1 MGNDLGRFLDIPE
14 STYKKAIYEINN
26 GKKKT
31 HWMWYVFPQIGG
43 LGNSELAR
51 KYAIKNREEAEEY
64 VADPELRD
72 RLWFMT
78 RLVLNWP
85 GNDISE
91 MFEYPDNLKLRSCMT
106 LFYMVTEDE
115 LFKKVLD
122 KYFQGKECSYTREH
136 LDDTTVIVE
145 YFSESERIETYYECK
160 NCGCDDILE
169 TFFFCPNCGKKITA
183 FKKYDE
189 NNK

>member
-1 MGNDLGRFLDIPE
+1 MSGGLVRFLDISE
-14 STYKKAIYEINN
+14 QTYKRAICEIRD

-31 HWMWYVFPQIGG
+31 HWMWYIFPQIGG
-43 LGNSELAR
+43 LGSSELAR

-64 VADPELRD
+64 AADPELRD
-72 RLWFMT
+72 RLRFMT
-78 RLVLNWP
+78 RLVLNWS

-91 MFEYPDNLKLRSCMT
+91 MFEYPDNLKLQSCMT

-136 LDDTTVIVE
+136 LDDTTVIV
-145 YFSESERIETYYECK
+145 
-160 NCGCDDILE
+160 D
-169 TFFFCPNCGKKITA
+169 FFLNRK
-183 FKKYDE
+183 E
-189 NNK
+189 